1 MTHVR
6 ALWVLGTLL
15 VGCSSYEPNGV
26 VFVGGESCPA
36 PQFDSLDDAGVE
48 GRSALEAL
56 QWIEEHWASRQVAWR
71 GGGRATVEVAVT
83 VPDDAEFYMLDEADC
98 DLLLDVNNIYVN
110 SINHKYNAEEF
121 LAAMPADRIMY
132 IHVAGHY
139 NEAEDLI
146 VDTHGADI
154 VDPVW
159 ALLEK
164 TYAHFGAV
172 PTLLERDFNIP
183 PIQQLALEVDRIR
196 QMQQLGGA
204 HERTVA

>member
-98 DLLLDVNNIYVN
+98 D
-110 SINHKYNAEEF
+110 
-121 LAAMPADRIMY
+121 ADRF
-132 IHVAGHY
+132 VGLAGLHT
-139 NEAEDLI
+139 ALTIEDVGRWVLPSY
-146 VDTHGADI
+146 VKFSHD
-154 VDPVW
+154 
-159 ALLEK
+159 
-164 TYAHFGAV
+164 
-172 PTLLERDFNIP
+172 R
-183 PIQQLALEVDRIR
+183 LEV
-196 QMQQLGGA
+196 
-204 HERTVA
+204 RTIATDPLQVELDASFSNQDADEVSLSCWLSDSFSELLVVEDASGVLLACEEEVDGNCLAP